1 MKVLLYDGSFYGLL
15 TAIYHGFYM
24 KEKDIKLYI
33 KDTYKPNFLNMEFYI
48 NTEETKA
55 LKVYNSINDKLGKKI
70 LTNVYYLHLA
80 DGDEIPTLIFKYL
93 KLAFKYGAEIS
104 LAKNND
110 IIIDVDKYRRRV
122 SREAHRF
129 TGFVRFKAIGE
140 NHYYSMISP
149 DHNILPL
156 IINHFV
162 NRFRNQNFIIHDT
175 KRELAIIYNMSQG
188 IITDFSK
195 EQGNYFF
202 HNSFDK
208 NYENLWKTFYSS
220 VNIVE
225 RNNPRLQKSYMPSR
239 YFKNLTELD

>member
-1 MKVLLYDGSFYGLL
+1 MKVLLYDGSLYGLL

-24 KEKDIKLYI
+24 KEKDIKIYN
-33 KDTYKPNFLNMEFYI
+33 KDIYKPNFLNMEFSI
-48 NTEETKA
+48 NTEESKA
-55 LKVYNSINDKLGKKI
+55 LKVYNSINNKLGITI
-70 LTNVYYLHLA
+70 LKNVYYLYLA
-80 DGDEIPTLIFKYL
+80 EGDEVDTLIFKYL
-93 KLAFKYGAEIS
+93 KLAFKYGPEIS

-110 IIIDVDKYRRRV
+110 IVIAVDKYRRRV
-122 SREAHRF
+122 SLEAHRF
-129 TGFVRFKAIGE
+129 IGFVRFKAIGE
-140 NHYYSMISP
+140 NHYYSKISP

-156 IINHFV
+156 IIDHFT
-162 NRFRNQNFIIHDT
+162 NRFKNQNFIIHDT

-188 IITDFSK
+188 IITNLSR

-225 RNNPRLQKSYMPSR
+225 RNNPRTQKNYMPSR
-239 YFKNLTELD
+239 YFKNLTELN